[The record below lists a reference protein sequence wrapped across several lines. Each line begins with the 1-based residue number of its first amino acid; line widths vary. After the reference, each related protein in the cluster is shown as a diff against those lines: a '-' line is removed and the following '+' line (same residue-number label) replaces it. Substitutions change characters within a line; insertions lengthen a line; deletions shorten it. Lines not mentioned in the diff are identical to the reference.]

1 MKLNITG
8 EREKEGDSNLEYSS
22 ETDLPQPIDTPRKKY
37 HGFQVSEKI
46 EIVKD
51 ERGCGIGEKGSGK
64 GRGSQAIPALRISE
78 SEYLRSSTS
87 ACATFDANF
96 IEMEKK
102 KIICDKKNENII
114 MTHSNTQIVK
124 RVLIVDDSMLCQK
137 IIIKVLDGANY
148 SFETAG
154 NGKEACDKIG
164 KLIKF

>member
-1 MKLNITG
+1 M
-8 EREKEGDSNLEYSS
+8 NLEYSS
-22 ETDLPQPIDTPRKKY
+22 KTDLPQPIDTPRKSY
-37 HGFQVSEKI
+37 YGNQGSDKI
-46 EIVKD
+46 DIVKD
-51 ERGCGIGEKGSGK
+51 ERECGIGEKGSGK

-78 SEYLRSSTS
+78 SEFLQNTTS
-87 ACATFDANF
+87 ACAMFDKNF

-114 MTHSNTQIVK
+114 ITHSNVQTMK
-124 RVLIVDDSMLCQK
+124 RVLIVDDSMLCRK

-164 KLIKF
+164 KLDSAL